1 MDRALLPGH
10 KSGML
15 DSAVRVQSGRR
26 PKIKKKEANEGADIV
41 QTSSSASDP
50 PPSLSLSRPSTLP
63 PSNPRVLYRQNG
75 NPLERFA
82 SLLLPWNLLE
92 SLRLHQEATFSSFS
106 HALPPPLLFLL
117 LLQLLLLQIRLLRQS
132 CNRFQLISTAPCI
145 IIACG
150 SHWLWRK
157 LRYITHHPQIT
168 HTLYFIHRIYIY
180 IYIYSFTEPHLIFNI

>member
-106 HALPPPLLFLL
+106 HALPPPPP
-117 LLQLLLLQIRLLRQS
+117 
-132 CNRFQLISTAPCI
+132 ISTTTTTAATTNTSTSSELQPI
-145 IIACG
+145 PINFDSPLHYYSVWEPLVMEEI
-150 SHWLWRK
+150 K
-157 LRYITHHPQIT
+157 VHHPPPTNYPYIIF
-168 HTLYFIHRIYIY
+168 HSSHIYIY
-180 IYIYSFTEPHLIFNI
+180 IYIFVYGTSSNI